1 MAMATER
8 SVRWRVR
15 VAAGAA
21 IAAALSLCLRAEA
34 EAPAEV
40 RRAPVPAQYTEIDG
54 IAAVVGKKIITISAL
69 VRAHAQGQAAQQLL
83 PTTIERPRNE
93 RDALRQTLDTLVD
106 NELVGEA
113 ARGLGLTV
121 ADADIDAHLEDLRR
135 KNVWDM
141 AELREAIRGL
151 GFVDMAAY
159 REHVR
164 AEKLRMQAIG
174 AKLGSRLRVS
184 DEEVQRVLTADYE
197 GGKTEEEIHSH
208 HILLKLSDGASPG
221 EVNRLRKR
229 AWEIH
234 DLVTTGKREFA
245 DAAEEFSEDMGT
257 AYGGDLGWMRRWM
270 LDQTYANALWALQPD
285 QISEVVHTR
294 FGFHIIRSVA
304 RRRSPVKDVKILEQF
319 IRAQLSEAAFARLYK
334 VWIGELRAAT
344 HIELRI

>member
-1 MAMATER
+1 MAMVTER
-8 SVRWRVR
+8 SALRR
-15 VAAGAA
+15 AGGVVFAGL
-21 IAAALSLCLRAEA
+21 IAVFGLGARAEA

-40 RRAPVPAQYTEIDG
+40 RRAAVPAQYTEIDG
-54 IAAVVGKKIITISAL
+54 IAAVVGKKIITVSAL
-69 VRAHAQGQAAQQLL
+69 VRAHAQGQAAQQQL

-106 NELVGEA
+106 NELVAEA

-141 AELREAIRGL
+141 AELREAVRGL
-151 GFVDMAAY
+151 GFVDMASY

-184 DEEVQRVLTADYE
+184 DEEIQRVLAADYD
-197 GGKTEEEIHSH
+197 GGATEEEIHSH
-208 HILLKLSDGASPG
+208 HILLKLSDGASPR
-221 EVNRLRKR
+221 EVSRLRKR

-270 LDQTYANALWALQPD
+270 LDQTYANALWALKPG
-285 QISEVVHTR
+285 QISEVVNTR
-294 FGFHIIRSVA
+294 FGFHIIRAVA
-304 RRRSPVKDVKILEQF
+304 RRRAPVKDAKILEQF